1 MVELYDF
8 AKGTIVKVE
17 RDPFAE
23 RPAQLPTALPKFS
36 PPPKPTTPTNPLPL
50 ILLFLQHRLSSPSP
64 LLQ

>member
-8 AKGTIVKVE
+8 AKDTIVKVE
-17 RDPFAE
+17 KDPFAE

-36 PPPKPTTPTNPLPL
+36 PPPKPATPL